1 MKRGEYIQP
10 AHRRFS
16 DQAAKVRREIAP
28 WAHTQRP
35 EPSDVCPYGHP
46 PDWRESRPS
55 GPHHS
60 LADISEWVR
69 RNNAIRCCQNGYF
82 KTWTSGG

>member
-1 MKRGEYIQP
+1 RMAGRHGKRRGGEHSPVAERWGGLKRGEYIQP

-35 EPSDVCPYGHP
+35 GPSDV
-46 PDWRESRPS
+46 
-55 GPHHS
+55 
-60 LADISEWVR
+60 
-69 RNNAIRCCQNGYF
+69 
-82 KTWTSGG
+82 